1 MYRVRRGEFG
11 VNEVES
17 NSQGQGEVAALS
29 NGNYAVV
36 YWEQGLN
43 DATLQIRI
51 LDNNGQPILGTGP
64 YAHEIIVSTSPGS
77 GGSNS
82 NGYIDPCSRRW
93 HCSGRWPQQMR

>member
-1 MYRVRRGEFG
+1 MYSVRRGEFG

-64 YAHEIIVSTSPGS
+64 
-77 GGSNS
+77 
-82 NGYIDPCSRRW
+82 
-93 HCSGRWPQQMR
+93 